1 MEGYR
6 SLPIY
11 GAFEEPFH
19 ISVKLANSLIEESSH
34 DAMII
39 QATKDVINFIVSLPD
54 ESSYKTIITDS
65 KIDNDKRNKIHIHG
79 PLVICLTILLLAK
92 RHGDILV
99 SMETFHLKMY
109 KLSASCTDE
118 IKNNDITD
126 KEIAINVVTNL
137 KSQSSIVWYMID
149 LLKALK
155 AAEYIKDNVVISIS
169 PGINIEGQT
178 KTKTPAMIMINPVN
192 IPEEWKNISTT
203 ATREMLTRNDTKTLH
218 VANSGTTSSD
228 YDRATEEDSDSDDEL
243 DIDEFEDEDY
253 DSDGNS
259 DINVDDSDYIPEVN
273 NSRKKEKC
281 KRLRFTQTML
291 NTYYCFGLNAL
302 PFGIGA
308 TFKPVIERKIAK
320 LLGDIAKSTIGY
332 QCYNVNGN
340 AFNSGTSKNDIK
352 LSTCAFNGK
361 LSESKSK
368 VYVTILLLSKFHN

>member
-11 GAFEEPFH
+11 GAFKEPFH
-19 ISVKLANSLIEESSH
+19 ISVKLENNLIEESSH

-39 QATKDVINFIVSLPD
+39 QATKDVINFIVSDPD
-54 ESSYKTIITDS
+54 QSSYKTITTNS
-65 KIDNDKRNKIHIHG
+65 KIDDDKNKIIYCHG
-79 PLVICLTILLLAK
+79 PLVIGLTILLLAK

-109 KLSASCTDE
+109 DLSASCTDD
-118 IKNNDITD
+118 IINNDITD
-126 KEIAINVVTNL
+126 KEIAINVVTKL

-155 AAEYIKDNVVISIS
+155 TVEYIKENVVISVS

-178 KTKTPAMIMINPVN
+178 KTKTPAMIIINPVK
-192 IPEEWKNISTT
+192 IPEEWKKIATT
-203 ATREMLTRNDTKTLH
+203 PTSEILTRNDTKNLH
-218 VANSGTTSSD
+218 VAISGTTSSD
-228 YDRATEEDSDSDDEL
+228 YDGATEEDSDSDDEL

-259 DINVDDSDYIPEVN
+259 DTNDDYSDYIPEVN

-281 KRLRFTQTML
+281 KRLRNAQTML
-291 NTYYCFGLNAL
+291 NTYYCSGLNAL
-302 PFGIGA
+302 PWGIGA
-308 TFKPVIERKIAK
+308 TFKPEIERKITK
-320 LLGDIAKSTIGY
+320 LQGDIAKSTIGY
-332 QCYNVNGN
+332 QCYNVNAN
-340 AFNSGTSKNDIK
+340 AYNSGTSKNDIK

-368 VYVTILLLSKFHN
+368 VYVTILLLSKFYN